1 MAWDFISGHFCAR
14 RFHFTLSRHQ
24 VKRGVGALTKMRVVS
39 KNQIRKKDT
48 NGNSVGSNTYVVSA
62 PAIPNR
68 EQIGKHL
75 DYRVGRPRADH
86 RSSLGISRI

>member
-1 MAWDFISGHFCAR
+1 
-14 RFHFTLSRHQ
+14 
-24 VKRGVGALTKMRVVS
+24 VKRGVGALTKMLVVS

-75 DYRVGRPRADH
+75 DY
-86 RSSLGISRI
+86 